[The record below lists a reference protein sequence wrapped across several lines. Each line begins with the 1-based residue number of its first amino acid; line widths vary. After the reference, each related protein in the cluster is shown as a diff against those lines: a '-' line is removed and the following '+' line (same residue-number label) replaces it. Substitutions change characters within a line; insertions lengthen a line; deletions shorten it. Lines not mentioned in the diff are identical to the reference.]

1 MKLESSSRTDSQPD
15 LDIVTEQTQ
24 EPDISDFDPFKPR
37 TPSSVECG
45 KGDLDL
51 SWCSRTSS
59 SSSRASSSTSS
70 PRHGAK
76 GSPSHRFRSGTNDSV
91 STMDLGGK
99 EDYIYCAADQICLA
113 QECEASSKFELA
125 FSYYKSGVGIL
136 LKGVQSKWWGNI
148 FTRSAWSHRI
158 RDNESQ
164 LYVIVNYI

>member
-1 MKLESSSRTDSQPD
+1 M
-15 LDIVTEQTQ
+15 
-24 EPDISDFDPFKPR
+24 
-37 TPSSVECG
+37 ECG

-51 SWCSRTSS
+51 SWRSRTSS

-76 GSPSHRFRSGTNDSV
+76 RSPSHRFRSGTNDSV

-125 FSYYKSGVGIL
+125 FSYYKCGVGIL
-136 LKGVQSKWWGNI
+136 LKGVQSKWWGDI
-148 FTRSAWSHRI
+148 FTRSTK
-158 RDNESQ
+158 
-164 LYVIVNYI
+164 